1 MASILTV
8 DTMQGLTSGQINLP
22 TGHKIKGTDVGS
34 VYVPGMVIQVA
45 QTKMGSVVTMSGT
58 SEVTGYDVGLN
69 VTITPKAS
77 TSKFYITT
85 NIHSCCTDSYARTL
99 AIRLFRNGVEVT
111 GANGVSTGSRLGKW
125 AKTHHN
131 NTSNSTTIG
140 SDDNH
145 SEINWSASYL
155 DSPATASSIVYS
167 VRFDPQ
173 NGYTFALNRSRGY
186 VDNGYVWAST
196 PSCYVTVW
204 EIAQ

>member
-1 MASILTV
+1 MASIISV
-8 DTMQGLTSGQINLP
+8 DTIQGLTGGQVTIP

-34 VYVPGMVIQVA
+34 VYVPGQVIQVM

-58 SEVTGYDVGLN
+58 NEANGYDVGLN

-77 TSKFYITT
+77 TSKFYIMT
-85 NIHSCCTDSYARTL
+85 NIHSCSTDSYARTL
-99 AIRLFRNGVEVT
+99 AIRLFRNGSEVT
-111 GANGVSTGSRLGKW
+111 GANGNATGSRLGKW

-131 NTSNSTTIG
+131 STSNSTGI
-140 SDDNH
+140 SNDDNH

-155 DSPATASSIVYS
+155 DSPATASAITYS

-173 NGYTFALNRSRGY
+173 NGQAFALNRSKGY
-186 VDNGYVWAST
+186 NDNGYVWAST
-196 PSCYVTVW
+196 PSSYVTVW